1 MKYLFF
7 VLVLFSSSILY
18 AIGPETRIPNASEFV
33 IEGKVIDEKTGE
45 GLAGVEIKLLGSD
58 KIIYSDFDGNFSFEN
73 VIPGD
78 YSISADYISYNR
90 KIITGI
96 RTTGGSSEFTIKLSN
111 IDKSVPVSIKTLAQK
126 A

>member
-18 AIGPETRIPNASEFV
+18 AIGPDTQIPNASEFI

-45 GLAGVEIKLLGSD
+45 GLSGVEIKLLGSD
-58 KIIYSDFDGNFSFEN
+58 KLIYSDFDGNFSFEN

-78 YSISADYISYNR
+78 YSISADYISYKR
-90 KIITGI
+90 KIVTGI
-96 RTTGGSSEFTIKLSN
+96 CANGSSSDFTIKLSV
-111 IDKSVPVSIKTLAQK
+111 IDKSVPAGIKTLAPK